1 EGTLVEEAGTGSG
14 SVEAIYHTITK
25 LFDGPIEL
33 KDYKLQS
40 VGSGQDALADA
51 FVKVKCG
58 EFECGGRGSAQ
69 DVLEASA

>member
-1 EGTLVEEAGTGSG
+1 M
-14 SVEAIYHTITK
+14 
-25 LFDGPIEL
+25 FDGPIEL

-69 DVLEASA
+69 DVLEASAKSFLNAINRAHAMEQQSRKQVQV